1 MYRAPRGTADILPE
15 EQRYWH
21 YVEAG
26 ARAMA
31 RRFGYGR
38 LETPVFENTDLF
50 VRGVGQGTDIVEKEM
65 YSFEDRGGDS
75 VTLRPEGTAPA
86 CRAYLEHG
94 MRNMLQPVRLYYF
107 SPTFRY
113 ERPQAGRFRQHHQFG
128 VEALGDGD
136 PSVDAEVVEMAWQL
150 MSDLGLTNLTL
161 LINSIGDPQCRPTY
175 LAHLKDYY
183 TPLASQLCQ
192 DCKDRL
198 QRSPLRLLDCKQP
211 TCVAIAQKAPQ
222 TAQHLC
228 AQCRVHWEK
237 LLSYLQKL
245 NIPFSVNPRLV
256 RGLDYYTRTVFE
268 IHPPEEGGQSA
279 LCAGGRYDGLIQE
292 LNGPPTP
299 GVGFAAGME
308 RMVLNLKRQEVPV
321 PEDSF
326 VSAVVTYLG
335 DEAKETA
342 ISLAS
347 QLRSKGIG
355 AILAPA
361 GRSLKAQMRYANSLR
376 IPSTLILGE
385 DEIKNGT
392 VILRNMTQGTQREVS
407 LQSVAEELDSPTTS

>member
-1 MYRAPRGTADILPE
+1 
-15 EQRYWH
+15 
-21 YVEAG
+21 
-26 ARAMA
+26 
-31 RRFGYGR
+31 
-38 LETPVFENTDLF
+38 
-50 VRGVGQGTDIVEKEM
+50 
-65 YSFEDRGGDS
+65 
-75 VTLRPEGTAPA
+75 
-86 CRAYLEHG
+86 
-94 MRNMLQPVRLYYF
+94 
-107 SPTFRY
+107 
-113 ERPQAGRFRQHHQFG
+113 
-128 VEALGDGD
+128 
-136 PSVDAEVVEMAWQL
+136 
-150 MSDLGLTNLTL
+150 
-161 LINSIGDPQCRPTY
+161 
-175 LAHLKDYY
+175 
-183 TPLASQLCQ
+183 
-192 DCKDRL
+192 
-198 QRSPLRLLDCKQP
+198 
-211 TCVAIAQKAPQ
+211 
-222 TAQHLC
+222 
-228 AQCRVHWEK
+228 
-237 LLSYLQKL
+237 
-245 NIPFSVNPRLV
+245 IPFSVNPRLV

-407 LQSVAEELDSPTTS
+407 LQSIAEELESPTTS